1 MPEIQLNGKTIATQT
16 GTNEPVLKNNVV
28 MESGF
33 SIPSGVINSA
43 LSGATFPAGHILQV
57 KNRGYY
63 GYYTSISF
71 SVTGATQQLVGGL
84 SISFVPMKEN
94 SNFIIEMSGPLMTG
108 GVARGSSLLYV
119 KNSQTPLDSDNFDNT
134 NNYLGD
140 TNQIDSNNFSVTL
153 YPTSGWTFLGS
164 FFYRTA
170 NLGIATTK
178 SIFVENS
185 KIPSYS
191 SGDTLQF
198 AATIGNDTAGYT
210 TTFTI
215 SGNGS
220 GDAPSI
226 TIYEIQA

>member
-1 MPEIQLNGKTIATQT
+1 MSGSITVGGKILASHD
-16 GTNEPVLKNNVV
+16 NV
-28 MESGF
+28 SGKL
-33 SIPSGVINSA
+33 SMSGDVDLANVDMSNMV
-43 LSGATFPAGHILQV
+43 FPAGHILQV

-134 NNYLGD
+134 NNYLDD
-140 TNQIDSNNFSVTL
+140 TNQIDSDNFSVTL
-153 YPTSGWTFLGS
+153 YSTSGWTFLGS

-198 AATIGNDTAGYT
+198 APTIGNDTAGYT